1 MPVYQAPL
9 EDYRFLLHE
18 FFEVERQNDLP
29 RFGDLTADV
38 IDDVLAS
45 AGKISE
51 EVLQPLNQ
59 SGDEEG
65 CHYENGVVR
74 TPKGFK
80 EAYKAFTYGGWS
92 GLECSN

>member
-45 AGKISE
+45 AGKI
-51 EVLQPLNQ
+51 
-59 SGDEEG
+59 
-65 CHYENGVVR
+65 
-74 TPKGFK
+74 
-80 EAYKAFTYGGWS
+80 
-92 GLECSN
+92 